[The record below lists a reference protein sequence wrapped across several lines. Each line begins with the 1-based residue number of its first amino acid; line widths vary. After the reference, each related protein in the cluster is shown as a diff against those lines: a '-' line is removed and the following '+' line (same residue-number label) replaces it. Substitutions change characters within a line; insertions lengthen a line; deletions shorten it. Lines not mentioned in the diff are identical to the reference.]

1 MTDINNY
8 KLTTLLNVTFIRKNK
23 KYIKDIFILMND
35 SIKKNIMEK
44 ENTQYF
50 ADTTYDAVPHQ
61 NSHMKLFVLLSYNK
75 LKNKILLCTMALI
88 YNENTET
95 LETIFK
101 FLKINYFF
109 NPTLITVDFG
119 KAGLKVITKLL
130 PKTRIFPCYF
140 HLIRRLKIHIKSL
153 NSTNKVIKRSAKNL

>member
-1 MTDINNY
+1 
-8 KLTTLLNVTFIRKNK
+8 
-23 KYIKDIFILMND
+23 MND

-95 LETIFK
+95 LENF
-101 FLKINYFF
+101 
-109 NPTLITVDFG
+109 
-119 KAGLKVITKLL
+119 
-130 PKTRIFPCYF
+130 
-140 HLIRRLKIHIKSL
+140 
-153 NSTNKVIKRSAKNL
+153 